1 MNQDEPDGNIKL
13 LIKLCIDEEL
23 YTYESSLI
31 ILQSFNYSEKK
42 YNLYKKILNLVFD
55 RNDDFDPY
63 LYEDE

>member
-1 MNQDEPDGNIKL
+1 MNLEEQDGNIKL
-13 LIKLCIDEEL
+13 LVKLCIDEEL

>member
-1 MNQDEPDGNIKL
+1 MNLEEQDGNIKL

>member
-1 MNQDEPDGNIKL
+1 MNLEEPDDNIKL